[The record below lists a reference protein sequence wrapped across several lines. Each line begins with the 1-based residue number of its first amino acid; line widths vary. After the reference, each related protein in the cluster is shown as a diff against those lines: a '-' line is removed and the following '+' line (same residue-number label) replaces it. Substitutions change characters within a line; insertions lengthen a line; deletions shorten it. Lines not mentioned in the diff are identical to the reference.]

1 MYGWTYD
8 ITYQWFK
15 MDLRSIQREIILYSS
30 LFCSIITSKVYQCFI
45 IPIKQPFK
53 PLKIHIREVHTFQ
66 DCQQNFFWDL
76 ECNLCM
82 VLFVNFSTFYRLN
95 MSFMLGWFK
104 VYVTDF
110 FVGICLSEGTVLFLF
125 LVLPCCTTEVNSYET
140 YWLTWKQPFVE

>member
-76 ECNLCM
+76 ECNNGAFCKFFYVLSVKYVIHAWVVQGLCHW
-82 VLFVNFSTFYRLN
+82 LFHWYLFIGRDCLISFSRFTLLYNRSKFIWNILTYL
-95 MSFMLGWFK
+95 K
-104 VYVTDF
+104 TA
-110 FVGICLSEGTVLFLF
+110 ICGVR
-125 LVLPCCTTEVNSYET
+125 
-140 YWLTWKQPFVE
+140 